1 VRRGF
6 SRRAFLRGAS
16 GAALALPLLAAI
28 IITKAPNLP
37 ETAYRSYNSLSGEVI
52 PRDTEPF
59 PVYSQ
64 LLRDEAVNY
73 LAGQGQYADRSPN
86 PQPSLILLDV
96 KMPNRDGLAVLT
108 WIRNSVISSNIPVIM
123 LTSSSQ
129 QIDVST
135 AYETG
140 ADCYLVKPA
149 NLDRF
154 RDLVE
159 DLMKVCWPEPA
170 QPQCL
175 FEVRFPNHSERRAFR
190 KD

>member
-1 VRRGF
+1 MVVLYAED
-6 SRRAFLRGAS
+6 SDDDAFLMKRTFKKVQFPG
-16 GAALALPLLAAI
+16 
-28 IITKAPNLP
+28 
-37 ETAYRSYNSLSGEVI
+37 SLVVVPDG
-52 PRDTEPF
+52 
-59 PVYSQ
+59 
-64 LLRDEAVNY
+64 DEAVNY